1 MTAGDPAEWGRVA
14 ALCEEHGIHTV
25 ECVIVD
31 TWGIP
36 RGKRIP
42 VRQFLRGSGYHI
54 ATVI

>member
-1 MTAGDPAEWGRVA
+1 MSGWEAAERDRVA
-14 ALCEEHGIHTV
+14 ALCEEHRIHTV

-42 VRQFLRGSGYHI
+42 VRQFLRGSGYAI
-54 ATVI
+54 ANV